1 MINKY
6 DIKDVSRAGDVGII
20 IFEDVENQETFTL
33 DLTNFKES
41 ELYVLCAECYNYNDS
56 LYITDI
62 DSNFELTT
70 KEYYDRQHENIS
82 DAIQEVLRHYDKN
95 RKNDKII

>member
-6 DIKDVSRAGDVGII
+6 
-20 IFEDVENQETFTL
+20 
-33 DLTNFKES
+33 
-41 ELYVLCAECYNYNDS
+41 DS

-70 KEYYDRQHENIS
+70 KECYDRQHENIT
-82 DAIQEVLRHYDKN
+82 DATQEVLRHYDKN
-95 RKNDKII
+95 RQND

>member
-1 MINKY
+1 MITQY

-33 DLTNFKES
+33 PLDLTNFKES
-41 ELYVLCAECYNYNDS
+41 ELYVLCKECYTYNDS

-62 DSNFELTT
+62 DSNFELAT
-70 KEYYDRQHENIS
+70 KEDYYRERESIS

-95 RKNDKII
+95 RQND